1 MSARLRDPLAVAR
14 GLGSAKDGTGHWW
27 TQRLTAVALLL
38 LTPWFAW
45 LVLGLVGADQAT
57 MRATLAQPWTAS
69 LLLAFV
75 VSLFWHAQLGMQ
87 VIVEDYVHDEKWKLF
102 TLMANT
108 FFSFAVGLAAVFAIL
123 KLSFG
128 L

>member
-1 MSARLRDPLAVAR
+1 MNTRLRDPIAIAR

-27 TQRLTAVALLL
+27 TQRLTAIALLL

-45 LVLGLVGADQAT
+45 LVLGLIGSDQAT

-87 VIVEDYVHDEKWKLF
+87 VIVEDYVHGWLEVALQIAIKVAYTLATLASVLAIGRIVF
-102 TLMANT
+102 TA
-108 FFSFAVGLAAVFAIL
+108 
-123 KLSFG
+123 
-128 L
+128 

>member
-1 MSARLRDPLAVAR
+1 MNTRLRDPIAIAR

-27 TQRLTAVALLL
+27 TQRLTAIALLL

-45 LVLGLVGADQAT
+45 LVLGLIGSDQAT

-87 VIVEDYVHDEKWKLF
+87 VIVEDYVHGWLEVALQIAIKFAYTLATLASVLAIGRIVF
-102 TLMANT
+102 TA
-108 FFSFAVGLAAVFAIL
+108 
-123 KLSFG
+123 
-128 L
+128 

>member
-57 MRATLAQPWTAS
+57 MRAALAEPFTAS

-87 VIVEDYVHDEKWKLF
+87 VIVEDYVHGWLEVALQVAIKFAYTLATLASALAIGRIVF
-102 TLMANT
+102 TA
-108 FFSFAVGLAAVFAIL
+108 
-123 KLSFG
+123 
-128 L
+128 